1 VSTGGF
7 TIHSIAMVLV
17 LDNHEQLLWYYSAI
31 SSGDG
36 HTVAVV
42 VHCCGYGAAQLFSSG
57 DGNTQ
62 LRAVVVIMLNHVPL
76 VVVLVRQEQ
85 Q

>member
-1 VSTGGF
+1 
-7 TIHSIAMVLV
+7 MVLV
-17 LDNHEQLLWYYSAI
+17 LDNHGQWLRYYSAI

-36 HTVAVV
+36 HTLAVV
-42 VHCCGYGAAQLFSSG
+42 VHSCGYGTAQLCSSG

-62 LRAVVVIMLNHVPL
+62 QRAVVEIMLNHVPL
-76 VVVLVRQEQ
+76 VVVLVKQEQ